1 MTEEHT
7 GVLLVEDI
15 PLYVTL
21 LQRLLD
27 ISGINVKVANTLQ
40 EGLVKAEADQTDII
54 LLDLGLP
61 DCQGLDTFRSFKDQF
76 PDIPIVILTGLDD
89 ESVAANAVQEGAQDY
104 LVKGP
109 YLLKGEA
116 GQALLL
122 RSLRYAIE
130 RQQIQAALRRDRDLL
145 EKRVAERT
153 TELQEANLK
162 LRWYYDHL
170 NILREI
176 DHATLEAKSSE
187 EMARIAL
194 KHFGRL
200 VPHSYA
206 DILVFGQ
213 LFPLDPKQH
222 NYQADQVTL
231 IAQKVNGNAQ
241 TTGELFLSTD
251 LIINE
256 RLRRGKQYLI
266 NDLNAL
272 LKRTPFEERLN
283 QRGVRSYLMVP
294 LIAEG
299 ELIGVINLGQ
309 DKPHTFTDVHVDSAL
324 QVASQLALMLHSAQ
338 LLEQVRASQTR
349 LRYLT
354 DRLVS
359 AQEDERQRI
368 SLELHDDAGQALTA
382 LKIKLS
388 LIRSGLPEKSEETQE
403 QLTDAID
410 LTSETMDRIRSL
422 AHDLRPPSLAAVGIN
437 QSMEDFCQRIT
448 KHTGLFV
455 DYAGEEL
462 YDLPGYYEISLYRV
476 LQEALTNVVKHAQA
490 SLATVRLGIKDA
502 QIFLEIA
509 DNGIGFDPPNSSQM
523 EEKDG
528 LGLLGILE
536 RIEALGG
543 TLELS
548 SQSNRGTTLLVQV
561 PRRGKG

>member
-1 MTEEHT
+1 MGEELT
-7 GVLLVEDI
+7 RVLLVEDI
-15 PLYVTL
+15 PLYETL

-27 ISGINVKVANTLQ
+27 TPAISIRIASSLQ
-40 EGLVKAEADQTDII
+40 EGLEKAEAEHIDII

-61 DCQGLDTFRSFKDQF
+61 DCQGLDTFRIFKNSFPQ
-76 PDIPIVILTGLDD
+76 IPIVILTGLDD
-89 ESVAANAVQEGAQDY
+89 ENIAARAVQEGAQDY

-109 YLLKGEA
+109 YLVKGEA
-116 GQALLL
+116 GKALLL
-122 RSLRYAIE
+122 RSLKYAIE
-130 RQQIQAALRRDRDLL
+130 RQQIQAALRRDRDQL
-145 EKRVAERT
+145 ENRVAERT
-153 TELQEANLK
+153 AELQEANLK

-176 DHATLEAKSSE
+176 DHATLEAKSSD

-206 DILVFGQ
+206 DVLVFDQ
-213 LFPLDPKQH
+213 IKSIDPKQFGLH
-222 NYQADQVTL
+222 AGQVTV
-231 IAQKVNGNAQ
+231 IAQKVGGKAQ
-241 TTGELFLSTD
+241 KTGELFLSTD
-251 LIINE
+251 IMINE
-256 RLRRGKQYLI
+256 RLRRGKHYLI

-272 LKRTPFEERLN
+272 LNLTPFEERLC
-283 QRGVRSYLMVP
+283 RHGVRSYLMIP

-299 ELIGVINLGQ
+299 ELIGTINLGQ
-309 DKPHTFTDVHVDSAL
+309 DKPHGFTDVHVESAL

-382 LKIKLS
+382 LKIKLT
-388 LIRSGLPEKSEETQE
+388 LIRSSLPEQLNETRE
-403 QLTDAID
+403 QLDGAIE

-422 AHDLRPPSLAAVGIN
+422 AHDLRPPALDAVGIN
-437 QSMEDFCQRIT
+437 QAMEDFCQRVS
-448 KHTGLFV
+448 KHTGLRVEYSGV
-455 DYAGEEL
+455 DLE
-462 YDLPGYYEISLYRV
+462 DLPGYYEISLYRV
-476 LQEALTNVVKHAQA
+476 LQEALTNVIKHSQA
-490 SLATVRLGIKDA
+490 SQAKIKLSVEED

-509 DNGIGFDPPNSSQM
+509 DNGDGFSPPTSPNKG
-523 EEKDG
+523 EITG
-528 LGLLGILE
+528 LGLLGITE

-543 TLELS
+543 TLELTS
-548 SQSNRGTTLLVQV
+548 YPQQGTTLLVQV